1 MKTNI
6 KNTILITG
14 GASGIGYEFAKQ
26 LSDTNNVIIAGRNK
40 QKLEKAKE
48 ELKNIHIF
56 ECDVSNPREIESLY
70 KEISDKF
77 PNLNILINNAGL
89 SNRID
94 LQKEISYEKLT
105 EEMNTNFNGSVYMTT
120 QFLPLL
126 KKQKSASI
134 INVTS
139 ALAYVPFANSPI
151 YSASKAALHSFTQS
165 LRIQLKD
172 TNIKVFEIAPSVTKT
187 QMLDSFSKEEQN
199 KMKIMTTETLVG
211 NSLKEINKG
220 THNIGVGETNALKI
234 INRISPSFAINMLN
248 KRL

>member
-1 MKTNI
+1 MEINN

-26 LSDTNNVIIAGRNK
+26 LSDTNTVIVVSRNK
-40 QKLEKAKE
+40 EKLEKVKK

-56 ECDVSNPREIESLY
+56 ECDISNPKDINALYEI
-70 KEISDKF
+70 ISYEF
-77 PNLNILINNAGL
+77 PDLNILINNAGL
-89 SNRID
+89 ANRID
-94 LQKEISYEKLT
+94 LQEETSYEKLT
-105 EEMNTNFNGSVYMTT
+105 EEVNVNFNGSVYMTS

-126 KKQKSASI
+126 KKQKIASI

-139 ALAYVPFANSPI
+139 ALAYVPFANNPI

-165 LRIQLKD
+165 LRIQLKN

-187 QMLDSFSKEEQN
+187 QMIDSFSEEELK
-199 KMKIMTTETLVG
+199 KMKIMTTATLVE

-220 THNIGVGETNALKI
+220 THNIGVGETNALKMM
-234 INRISPSFAINMLN
+234 NRISPSFAIKMLN
-248 KRL
+248 KN

>member
-1 MKTNI
+1 MEINN

-26 LSDTNNVIIAGRNK
+26 LNGTNRIIIVGRNK
-40 QKLEKAKE
+40 EKLEKVKK

-56 ECDVSNPREIESLY
+56 ECDISNPKDIKALY
-70 KEISDKF
+70 ETISSEF

-89 SNRID
+89 ANRID
-94 LQKEISYEKLT
+94 LQEETSYEKLT
-105 EEMNTNFNGSVYMTT
+105 EEMNINFNGSVYMTS

-126 KKQKSASI
+126 KKQKSAGI

-165 LRIQLKD
+165 LRIQLKN

-187 QMLDSFSKEEQN
+187 QMIDSFSEKEQKN
-199 KMKIMTTETLVG
+199 MKIMTTKTLV
-211 NSLKEINKG
+211 NKSIKEINKG
-220 THNIGVGETNALKI
+220 TQNIGVGETNALKM
-234 INRISPSFAINMLN
+234 INRISPSFALKILN
-248 KRL
+248 KE

>member
-14 GASGIGYEFAKQ
+14 GASGIGYEFTKQ
-26 LSDTNNVIIAGRNK
+26 LSETNTVIITGRNK
-40 QKLEKAKE
+40 EKLEKVKKE
-48 ELKNIHIF
+48 FKNIHIF
-56 ECDVSNPREIESLY
+56 ECDISNPKDIKALY
-70 KEISDKF
+70 ETISSEF

-89 SNRID
+89 ANRID
-94 LQKEISYEKLT
+94 LQEETSYEKLT
-105 EEMNTNFNGSVYMTT
+105 EEMNINFNGSVYMTS

-126 KKQKSASI
+126 KKQKSAGI

-165 LRIQLKD
+165 LRIQLKN

-187 QMLDSFSKEEQN
+187 QMIDSFSEKEQKN
-199 KMKIMTTETLVG
+199 MKIMTTKTLV
-211 NSLKEINKG
+211 NKSIKEINKG
-220 THNIGVGETNALKI
+220 TQNIGVGETNALKM
-234 INRISPSFAINMLN
+234 INRISPSFALKILN
-248 KRL
+248 KE

>member
-1 MKTNI
+1 MKINN

-26 LSDTNNVIIAGRNK
+26 LRDTNTVIIVGRNK
-40 QKLEKAKE
+40 EKLEKVKK

-56 ECDVSNPREIESLY
+56 ECDISNPKDINALYEI
-70 KEISDKF
+70 ISYEF
-77 PNLNILINNAGL
+77 PDLNILINNAGL
-89 SNRID
+89 ANRID
-94 LQKEISYEKLT
+94 LQEETSYEKLT
-105 EEMNTNFNGSVYMTT
+105 EEMNVNFNGSVYMTS

-126 KKQKSASI
+126 KKQKIASI

-187 QMLDSFSKEEQN
+187 QMIDSFSEEELK
-199 KMKIMTTETLVG
+199 KMKIMTTATLVE

-220 THNIGVGETNALKI
+220 T
-234 INRISPSFAINMLN
+234 
-248 KRL
+248 

>member
-1 MKTNI
+1 MEINN

-26 LSDTNNVIIAGRNK
+26 LCDTNTIIIVGRNK
-40 QKLEKAKE
+40 EKLEKVKKE
-48 ELKNIHIF
+48 IKNIHIF
-56 ECDVSNPREIESLY
+56 ECDVANPTEIKALY
-70 KEISDKF
+70 EIISYEF

-89 SNRID
+89 MNKLD
-94 LQKEISYEKLT
+94 LQEELSYEELT
-105 EEMNTNFNGSVYMTT
+105 KEMNINFNGSVYMST

-126 KKQKSASI
+126 KKQKMASI

-139 ALAYVPFANSPI
+139 ALAHVPMAQSPI
-151 YSASKAALHSFTQS
+151 YCASKAALHSFTQS

-187 QMLDSFSKEEQN
+187 QMINSFSEEELK
-199 KMKIMTTETLVG
+199 KMKIMTTATLVG

-220 THNIGVGETNALKI
+220 THNIGVGETNALKM
-234 INRISPSFAINMLN
+234 INRISPSFAIKMLN
-248 KRL
+248 KN

>member
-1 MKTNI
+1 MEINN

-14 GASGIGYEFAKQ
+14 GASGIGYEFTKQ
-26 LSDTNNVIIAGRNK
+26 LCDTNTIIIVGRNK
-40 QKLEKAKE
+40 EKLEKVKK

-56 ECDVSNPREIESLY
+56 ECDISNPKDVKALYEI
-70 KEISDKF
+70 ISYEF
-77 PNLNILINNAGL
+77 PDLNILINNAGL
-89 SNRID
+89 ANRID
-94 LQKEISYEKLT
+94 LQKETSYEKLT
-105 EEMNTNFNGSVYMTT
+105 EEMNINFNGSVYMTS

-126 KKQKSASI
+126 KKQKIASI

-187 QMLDSFSKEEQN
+187 QMIDSFSEEERK
-199 KMKIMTTETLVG
+199 KMKIMTTSTLVE

-220 THNIGVGETNALKI
+220 THNIGVGETNALKM
-234 INRISPSFAINMLN
+234 INRISPSFAIKMLN
-248 KRL
+248 KN

>member
-1 MKTNI
+1 
-6 KNTILITG
+6 
-14 GASGIGYEFAKQ
+14 
-26 LSDTNNVIIAGRNK
+26 
-40 QKLEKAKE
+40 
-48 ELKNIHIF
+48 
-56 ECDVSNPREIESLY
+56 
-70 KEISDKF
+70 
-77 PNLNILINNAGL
+77 
-89 SNRID
+89 
-94 LQKEISYEKLT
+94 
-105 EEMNTNFNGSVYMTT
+105 MNTNFNGSVYMTT

-151 YSASKAALHSFTQS
+151 YSASKAALYSFTQS

-248 KRL
+248 KRV

>member
-1 MKTNI
+1 MKINN

-26 LSDTNNVIIAGRNK
+26 LRDINTVIIVGRNK
-40 QKLEKAKE
+40 EKLEKVKK

-56 ECDVSNPREIESLY
+56 ECDISNPKDINALYEI
-70 KEISDKF
+70 ISYEF
-77 PNLNILINNAGL
+77 PDLNILINNAGL
-89 SNRID
+89 ANRID
-94 LQKEISYEKLT
+94 LQEETSYEKLT
-105 EEMNTNFNGSVYMTT
+105 EEMNVNFNGSVYMTS

-126 KKQKSASI
+126 KKQKIASI

-187 QMLDSFSKEEQN
+187 QMIDSFSEEELK
-199 KMKIMTTETLVG
+199 KMKIMTTATLVE

-220 THNIGVGETNALKI
+220 THNIGVGETNALKMM
-234 INRISPSFAINMLN
+234 NRISPSFAIKMLN
-248 KRL
+248 KN

>member
-1 MKTNI
+1 MEINN

-26 LSDTNNVIIAGRNK
+26 LNGTNRIIIVGRNK
-40 QKLEKAKE
+40 EKLEKVKK

-56 ECDVSNPREIESLY
+56 ECDISNPKDIKALY
-70 KEISDKF
+70 ETISYEF

-89 SNRID
+89 ANRID
-94 LQKEISYEKLT
+94 LHEETSYEKLT
-105 EEMNTNFNGSVYMTT
+105 EEMNINFNGSVYMTS

-126 KKQKSASI
+126 KKQKSAGI

-165 LRIQLKD
+165 LRIQLKN

-187 QMLDSFSKEEQN
+187 QMIDSFSEEELK
-199 KMKIMTTETLVG
+199 KMKIMTTKTLV
-211 NSLKEINKG
+211 NKSIKEINKG
-220 THNIGVGETNALKI
+220 TQNIGVGETNALKML
-234 INRISPSFAINMLN
+234 NRISPSFALKMLN
-248 KRL
+248 KE

>member
-1 MKTNI
+1 MKINN

-26 LSDTNNVIIAGRNK
+26 LCDTNTIIIVGRNK
-40 QKLEKAKE
+40 EKLEKVKKE
-48 ELKNIHIF
+48 FKNIHIF
-56 ECDVSNPREIESLY
+56 ECDISNPKDINALYEI
-70 KEISDKF
+70 ISYEF
-77 PNLNILINNAGL
+77 PDLNILINNAGL
-89 SNRID
+89 ANRID
-94 LQKEISYEKLT
+94 LQEETSYEKLT
-105 EEMNTNFNGSVYMTT
+105 EEMNINFNGSVYMTS

-126 KKQKSASI
+126 KKQKIASI

-187 QMLDSFSKEEQN
+187 QMIDSFNKEEQK
-199 KMKIMTTETLVG
+199 KMKIMTTATLVE

-220 THNIGVGETNALKI
+220 TYNIGVGETNALKM
-234 INRISPSFAINMLN
+234 INRISPSFAIKMLN
-248 KRL
+248 KN

>member
-1 MKTNI
+1 MEINN

-26 LSDTNNVIIAGRNK
+26 LNGTNTIIIVGRNK
-40 QKLEKAKE
+40 EKLEKVKK

-56 ECDVSNPREIESLY
+56 ECDISNPKDINALYEI
-70 KEISDKF
+70 ISYEF
-77 PNLNILINNAGL
+77 PDLNILINNAGL
-89 SNRID
+89 ANRID
-94 LQKEISYEKLT
+94 LQEETSYEKLT
-105 EEMNTNFNGSVYMTT
+105 EEMNVNFNGSVYMAT
-120 QFLPLL
+120 QLLPLL
-126 KKQKSASI
+126 KKQKIASI

-187 QMLDSFSKEEQN
+187 QMIDSFSEKEQKN
-199 KMKIMTTETLVG
+199 MKIMTTKTLV
-211 NSLKEINKG
+211 NKSIKEINKG
-220 THNIGVGETNALKI
+220 TQNIGVGETNALKM
-234 INRISPSFAINMLN
+234 INRISPSFALKMLI
-248 KRL
+248 RE

>member
-26 LSDTNNVIIAGRNK
+26 LCETNSVIITGRNK

-56 ECDVSNPREIESLY
+56 ECDVANPNEVKALYEKISIE
-70 KEISDKF
+70 F
-77 PNLNILINNAGL
+77 PKLNILINNAGL
-89 SNRID
+89 MNKLD
-94 LQKEISYEKLT
+94 LQEELSYEELT
-105 EEMNTNFNGSVYMTT
+105 KEMNTNFNGSVYMTT

-126 KKQKSASI
+126 KKQKMASI
-134 INVTS
+134 INITS
-139 ALAYVPFANSPI
+139 ALAFVPMAYSPV
-151 YSASKAALHSFTQS
+151 YCASKAALHSFTQS

-187 QMLDSFSKEEQN
+187 AMGDSFSEKD
-199 KMKIMTTETLVG
+199 MKIITTKTVVDTAI
-211 NSLKEINKG
+211 KAINKG
-220 THNIGVGETNALKI
+220 KNEIGVGQTTALKI
-234 INRISPSFAINMLN
+234 LNRISPSFALKLIN
-248 KRL
+248 KA

>member
-1 MKTNI
+1 MKINN

-26 LSDTNNVIIAGRNK
+26 LRDTNRVIIVGRNK
-40 QKLEKAKE
+40 EKLQKVKK

-56 ECDVSNPREIESLY
+56 ECDISNPKDIKALYEIVSYE
-70 KEISDKF
+70 F

-89 SNRID
+89 ANRID
-94 LQKEISYEKLT
+94 LHEETSYEKLT
-105 EEMNTNFNGSVYMTT
+105 EEMNVNFNGSVYMTS

-165 LRIQLKD
+165 LRIQLKN

-187 QMLDSFSKEEQN
+187 QMIDSFSEEELK
-199 KMKIMTTETLVG
+199 KMKIMTTATLVE

-220 THNIGVGETNALKI
+220 THNIGVGETNALKML
-234 INRISPSFAINMLN
+234 NRIFPSFAIKMLN
-248 KRL
+248 KN

>member
-1 MKTNI
+1 MKINN

-26 LSDTNNVIIAGRNK
+26 LCDTNTIIIVGRNK
-40 QKLEKAKE
+40 EKLEKVKKE
-48 ELKNIHIF
+48 FKNIHIF
-56 ECDVSNPREIESLY
+56 ECDISNPKDINALYEI
-70 KEISDKF
+70 ISYEF
-77 PNLNILINNAGL
+77 PDLNILINNAGL
-89 SNRID
+89 ANRID
-94 LQKEISYEKLT
+94 LQEETSYEKLT
-105 EEMNTNFNGSVYMTT
+105 EEMNVNFNGSVYMTS

-126 KKQKSASI
+126 KKQKIASI

-187 QMLDSFSKEEQN
+187 QMIDSFSEEELK
-199 KMKIMTTETLVG
+199 KMKIMTTATLVE

-220 THNIGVGETNALKI
+220 TYNIGVGETNALKM
-234 INRISPSFAINMLN
+234 INRISPSFAIKMLN
-248 KRL
+248 KN

>member
-1 MKTNI
+1 MEINN

-26 LSDTNNVIIAGRNK
+26 LSDTNTVIIVGRNK
-40 QKLEKAKE
+40 EKLEKVKKE
-48 ELKNIHIF
+48 LENIHIF
-56 ECDVSNPREIESLY
+56 ECDISNPKDINALYEI
-70 KEISDKF
+70 ISYEF
-77 PNLNILINNAGL
+77 PDLNILINNAGL
-89 SNRID
+89 ANRID
-94 LQKEISYEKLT
+94 LQEETNYEKLT
-105 EEMNTNFNGSVYMTT
+105 EEMNVNFNGSVYMAT

-126 KKQKSASI
+126 KKQKSAGI

-187 QMLDSFSKEEQN
+187 QMIDSFSEEELK
-199 KMKIMTTETLVG
+199 KMKIMTTATLVG

-220 THNIGVGETNALKI
+220 THNIGVGETNALKM
-234 INRISPSFAINMLN
+234 INRISPSFAIKMLN
-248 KRL
+248 RE